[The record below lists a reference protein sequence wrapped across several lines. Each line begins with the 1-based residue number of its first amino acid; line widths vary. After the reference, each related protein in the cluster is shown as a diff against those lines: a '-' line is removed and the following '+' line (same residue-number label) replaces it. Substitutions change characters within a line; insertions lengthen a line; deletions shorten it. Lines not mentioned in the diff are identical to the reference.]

1 MEPNWRDAKGSIL
14 GMDSISRAAG
24 FWHRVSETPVFQS
37 ETLSSFWQFGLDSVS
52 DKSVITV
59 GITLSESTLYPNES
73 AINMQ

>member
-1 MEPNWRDAKGSIL
+1 MTEIGGISEKEKD
-14 GMDSISRAAG
+14 SRAAG